1 MTTRSALEQFDVNTA
16 SAVDNTAV
24 NPDTSAVRIASI
36 DIFRGL
42 TVLVMIFVNDLS
54 SVHGLPWWT
63 YHALANQDAMTY
75 VDMVFPF
82 FLFIVGMSMPLA
94 INRRLEKNPSMGSL
108 WLHVLSRSAGL
119 VVLGL
124 ILANAEKADP
134 VRMGLNPNVWAL
146 LGLAGAVLF
155 WFAPSRGLRGSR
167 VFRWLRVVGLA
178 LLILTFALFRRSP
191 GHGTGVWIDGSY
203 PEILG
208 LIGYTYLA
216 ASILY
221 IPTRRWLW
229 SPLAW
234 MVALTAF
241 CAILIEHHVR
251 LHVPLYFWPFG
262 SGALAS
268 VIMAGVVTSSIF
280 LGPHRWQSLSQRM
293 QLAFGFAAAMFVSG
307 WLLTPLGISKIRA
320 TPTWCL
326 YSSGAAVLCFALLYW
341 VCDVAKK
348 TAWARLVRPAGENTL
363 LTYLLPDFYFFLTTL
378 AGFTLI
384 DQHFSS
390 GALGVARAAVF
401 TLVMLGFS
409 ALLTRSHIR
418 LQL

>member
-1 MTTRSALEQFDVNTA
+1 MTALPASEQFDVGTA
-16 SAVDNTAV
+16 AVVENTAV
-24 NPDTSAVRIASI
+24 TPAASGVRVASI

-42 TVLVMIFVNDLS
+42 TVLVMIFVNDLG

-63 YHALANQDAMTY
+63 YHAQANQDVMTY

-94 INRRLEKNPSMGSL
+94 ITRRLKKDPSMTSL

-124 ILANAEKADP
+124 ILANAEKGDP

-155 WFAPSRGLRGSR
+155 WLAPSSGRRSG
-167 VFRWLRVVGLA
+167 VFRWLRFAGLV
-178 LLILTFALFRRSP
+178 LLVLTLALFRRST
-191 GHGTGVWIDGSY
+191 GDDHGAWIDSSY

-208 LIGYTYLA
+208 FIGYTYLA
-216 ASILY
+216 VAILY
-221 IPTRRWLW
+221 IPSRRWLW
-229 SPLAW
+229 APLAW
-234 MVALTAF
+234 MVSLTAL
-241 CAILIEHHVR
+241 CALLIAHHAR
-251 LHVPLYFWPFG
+251 LHVPLYLWPFN
-262 SGALAS
+262 SGAMAS
-268 VIMAGVVTSSIF
+268 ITMAGVVTSSIF
-280 LGPHRWQSLSQRM
+280 FGAHRWQSLAQRM
-293 QLAFGFAAAMFVSG
+293 RLAFGFAAAMLVSG

-326 YSSGAAVLCFALLYW
+326 YSSGAAVLSFMLLYW
-341 VCDVAKK
+341 VCDVKQK
-348 TAWARLVRPAGENTL
+348 RAWARLVRPAGENTL
-363 LTYLLPDFYFFLTTL
+363 LTYLLPDFYFFLTAL
-378 AGFTLI
+378 AGFTFI

-401 TLVMLGFS
+401 TLVMLAFS
-409 ALLTRSHIR
+409 GLLTRAHIR